1 MRPVCAPWYLSLVVC
16 LLAGCGEEFE
26 PSDSGP
32 DGAPC
37 NGPGA
42 LSDDFEDGELSDAFR
57 SSVYGTGMVIEE
69 AGGSLVFSPT
79 DSGGSG
85 SFESRYAINLR
96 GSVVTVEVPSPGAGF
111 KGRTV
116 SLSLVQGNTS
126 SILMAASDDLQSP
139 GSSKLRFEVTSDE
152 GSTKDSTPF
161 DPAAQRWWR
170 IGEKDGVLSF
180 GTSPDGAAWT
190 TYGEV
195 PAPAFVDASNLR
207 LGMSDSAKVLPAEAV
222 RFDNLNPQGG
232 SFCGVERL
240 HETFDQEPD
249 QSWVTVESGK
259 CALTVAGGK
268 LDVTVPPSSVGECSL
283 KSRHGYDLRGRA
295 VTFAFGG
302 LPAESPGTS
311 VSVSLTSGDSDH
323 LTLEHRQGKLTA
335 TSLLGSATS
344 TGALALGS
352 GPAWWRIRE
361 SAGRVEFEL
370 SSDGESFQSVHS
382 LLVDA
387 LPARFAVS
395 LRFYVNFAVPEP
407 KSVIVDG
414 IN

>member
-1 MRPVCAPWYLSLVVC
+1 MRPVRPPWYLSVVAC

-26 PSDSGP
+26 PANSGP
-32 DGAPC
+32 DGASC

-42 LSDDFEDGELSDAFR
+42 LSDDFEDGELNDAFR
-57 SSVYGTGMVIEE
+57 SSAFGTDMVIEE
-69 AGGSLVFSPT
+69 ADGTLVFSPT

-96 GSVVTVEVPSPGAGF
+96 GSSVVVEVPNPGASF
-111 KGRTV
+111 KGRSI
-116 SLSLVQGNTS
+116 SLSLVEGTTA

-139 GSSKLRFEVTSDE
+139 GTSKLRFEVTTEE
-152 GSTKDSTPF
+152 GSTKDSAPF
-161 DPAAQRWWR
+161 DPVAQRWWR
-170 IGEKDGVLSF
+170 LGEKDGVLSF
-180 GTSPDGAAWT
+180 AASPDGAAWT
-190 TYGEV
+190 TLGEV

-207 LGMSDSAKVLPAEAV
+207 LGMSDSAKVVPVGAV

-232 SFCGVERL
+232 SFCGIDRL
-240 HETFDQEPD
+240 RETFDQEPG
-249 QSWVTVESGK
+249 QSWAKVESGK
-259 CALTVAGGK
+259 CAITVAGGA
-268 LDVTVPPSSVGECSL
+268 LAATLPPSSGGECSL

-295 VTFAFGG
+295 ITFAFGG
-302 LPAESPGTS
+302 LPAEAPGTS

-395 LRFYVNFAVPEP
+395 LRFYVNFAVPET